1 LIKQTTKS
9 ASNNILKLPLSFYNV
24 LDQWYME
31 RVTMNLEISIS
42 MAVTEPIRTTLKL
55 LVSTMRVPKRFVE
68 ESG

>member
-42 MAVTEPIRTTLKL
+42 MAVTEPIRTTLQL